1 MEQHKKSLEN
11 LDISGVQ
18 NISKDISGAAL
29 GELSLKNLD
38 KNLQILKEVGVAEI
52 CKATKIASKNIH
64 SILEKRYESL
74 SRVHA
79 RGFIQILEREYK
91 IDLSA
96 WMKEFDKVCVF
107 KEGVSEEKNQETDPE
122 ETAKKPLKVELDY
135 SINQANTSLSKKSSK
150 WKPFVLVIGVI
161 VIVLAVVI
169 IQNSSSLK
177 EEKERE
183 SAIKSGT
190 KKSSFDDANLAE
202 ENKPEPTPKLEEKP
216 KEQDKQEKPKEQ
228 DKQEKPKE
236 QDKQEKEAIKE
247 YPNTIYII
255 PKRDIWV
262 EVIDLNEKKN
272 SFQKVFKKS
281 YSLETKNHRLL
292 LRFGHGHLSL
302 KNNHQEQ
309 NYNDSKT
316 RRFLYE
322 PAKGLTLI
330 NEAQYK
336 ELQQ

>member
-38 KNLQILKEVGVAEI
+38 KNLQILKEVGVTEI

-91 IDLSA
+91 IDLST

-216 KEQDKQEKPKEQ
+216 KEQDKQEK
-228 DKQEKPKE
+228 
-236 QDKQEKEAIKE
+236 EAIKE

-262 EVIDLNEKKN
+262 EVIDLDEKKN
-272 SFQKVFKKS
+272 SFQKVFKKN
-281 YSLETKNHRLL
+281 YPLETKNHRLL
-292 LRFGHGHLSL
+292 LRFGHGHISL
-302 KNNHQEQ
+302 KSNHQEQ
-309 NYNDSKT
+309 NYNDNKT

-322 PAKGLTLI
+322 PNKGLTLI

>member
-1 MEQHKKSLEN
+1 MEQNKKSLEN
-11 LDISGVQ
+11 LDLSDVQ

-29 GELSLKNLD
+29 EELSLKNLD

-91 IDLSA
+91 IDLST
-96 WMKEFDKVCVF
+96 WMKEFDKACAF
-107 KEGVSEEKNQETDPE
+107 KEGVSEEQNQETDSE
-122 ETAKKPLKVELDY
+122 EKTKNPLKVEIDY

-150 WKPFVLVIGVI
+150 WKPFVLVLGVI
-161 VIVLAVVI
+161 VIILAVVI

-177 EEKERE
+177 EERGQE

-190 KKSSFDDANLAE
+190 KKNSFNKANPTE
-202 ENKPEPTPKLEEKP
+202 ENKPELTPKLEEKP
-216 KEQDKQEKPKEQ
+216 KEQDKQEK
-228 DKQEKPKE
+228 
-236 QDKQEKEAIKE
+236 EAIKE
-247 YPNTIYII
+247 DPNTIYII
-255 PKRDIWV
+255 PKKDIWV
-262 EVIDLNEKKN
+262 EVIDLDEKKN
-272 SFQKVFKKS
+272 SFQKVFKKN

-309 NYNDSKT
+309 EYNDGKT
-316 RRFLYE
+316 KRFLYE
-322 PAKGLTLI
+322 PNKGLTLI

>member
-1 MEQHKKSLEN
+1 MEQNKKSLEN
-11 LDISGVQ
+11 LDLSDVQ
-18 NISKDISGAAL
+18 NISKDISGVAL
-29 GELSLKNLD
+29 EELSLKNLD

-96 WMKEFDKVCVF
+96 WMKEFDKACTF
-107 KEGVSEEKNQETDPE
+107 KEGVSEEQNQETDPE
-122 ETAKKPLKVELDY
+122 EKTKNPLKVEIDY

-150 WKPFVLVIGVI
+150 WKPFVLVLGVV
-161 VIVLAVVI
+161 VIILVVVI

-177 EEKERE
+177 EEREQE

-190 KKSSFDDANLAE
+190 KKSSFNKVNPTE

-216 KEQDKQEKPKEQ
+216 KEQDKQEK
-228 DKQEKPKE
+228 
-236 QDKQEKEAIKE
+236 EAIKE
-247 YPNTIYII
+247 DPNTIYII
-255 PKRDIWV
+255 PKKDIWV
-262 EVIDLNEKKN
+262 EVVDLDEKKN
-272 SFQKVFKKS
+272 SFQKVFKKK

-309 NYNDSKT
+309 EYNDGKT
-316 RRFLYE
+316 KRFLYE
-322 PAKGLTLI
+322 PNKGLTLI
-330 NEAQYK
+330 NETQYK

>member
-1 MEQHKKSLEN
+1 MEQNKKSLEN
-11 LDISGVQ
+11 LDLSDVQ

-29 GELSLKNLD
+29 EELSLKNLD
-38 KNLQILKEVGVAEI
+38 KNLQILKEAGVAEI

-107 KEGVSEEKNQETDPE
+107 KEGVGEEQKKETNPE

-135 SINQANTSLSKKSSK
+135 SINQANTSLSKKTSK
-150 WKPFVLVIGVI
+150 WKPFVIVLGVI
-161 VIVLAVVI
+161 VIILAVVI

-177 EEKERE
+177 EEREQE
-183 SAIKSGT
+183 SAIKSGV
-190 KKSSFDDANLAE
+190 KNSSSNDANLAE
-202 ENKPEPTPKLEEKP
+202 ENKLEAMPKPEEK
-216 KEQDKQEKPKEQ
+216 QT
-228 DKQEKPKE
+228 E

-247 YPNTIYII
+247 MLDTISIV
-255 PKRDIWV
+255 PKKDIWV
-262 EVIDLNEKKN
+262 EVIDLDEKKN

-309 NYNDSKT
+309 EYNDGKT
-316 RRFLYE
+316 KRFLYE
-322 PAKGLTLI
+322 PNKGLTLI

>member
-1 MEQHKKSLEN
+1 MEQNKKSLEN
-11 LDISGVQ
+11 LDLSDVQ
-18 NISKDISGAAL
+18 NISKDISGATL
-29 GELSLKNLD
+29 EELSLKNLD
-38 KNLQILKEVGVAEI
+38 KNLQILREVGVAEI

-74 SRVHA
+74 SKVHA

-96 WMKEFDKVCVF
+96 WMKEFDKACVF
-107 KEGVSEEKNQETDPE
+107 KEGVGEEKNQETNPE

-150 WKPFVLVIGVI
+150 WKPFVIVLGVI
-161 VIVLAVVI
+161 VIILVVVI

-177 EEKERE
+177 EEREQE

-190 KKSSFDDANLAE
+190 KKNSFNEANPTE
-202 ENKPEPTPKLEEKP
+202 ENKPEPTPKPE
-216 KEQDKQEKPKEQ
+216 
-228 DKQEKPKE
+228 EKPKE

-247 YPNTIYII
+247 DPNTIYII
-255 PKRDIWV
+255 PKKDVWV
-262 EVIDLNEKKN
+262 EVIDLDEKKN
-272 SFQKVFKKS
+272 SFQKVFKKN

-309 NYNDSKT
+309 NYNDNKT

-322 PAKGLTLI
+322 PNKGLTLI

-336 ELQQ
+336 ELQR

>member
-1 MEQHKKSLEN
+1 MEQNKKSLEN
-11 LDISGVQ
+11 LDLSDVQ
-18 NISKDISGAAL
+18 NVSKDISGAAL
-29 GELSLKNLD
+29 EELSLKNLD

-52 CKATKIASKNIH
+52 CKATRIASKNIH

-96 WMKEFDKVCVF
+96 WMKEFDKACTF
-107 KEGVSEEKNQETDPE
+107 KEGVNEEQNQETDPE
-122 ETAKKPLKVELDY
+122 EKTKNPLKVEIDY

-150 WKPFVLVIGVI
+150 WKPFVLVLGVV
-161 VIVLAVVI
+161 VIILAVVI

-177 EEKERE
+177 EERGQE

-190 KKSSFDDANLAE
+190 KKNSFNKANPTE

-216 KEQDKQEKPKEQ
+216 KEQDKQEK
-228 DKQEKPKE
+228 
-236 QDKQEKEAIKE
+236 EAIKE
-247 YPNTIYII
+247 DPNTIYII
-255 PKRDIWV
+255 PKKDIWV
-262 EVIDLNEKKN
+262 EVIDLDEKKN
-272 SFQKVFKKS
+272 SFQKVFKKN

-309 NYNDSKT
+309 EYNDGKT
-316 RRFLYE
+316 KRFLYE
-322 PAKGLTLI
+322 PNKGLTLI

>member
-29 GELSLKNLD
+29 EELSLKNLD
-38 KNLQILKEVGVAEI
+38 KNLQILKEVGVTEI

-91 IDLSA
+91 MDLSA

-135 SINQANTSLSKKSSK
+135 SINQANTSLFKKSSK

-216 KEQDKQEKPKEQ
+216 KEQDKQEK
-228 DKQEKPKE
+228 
-236 QDKQEKEAIKE
+236 EAIKE
-247 YPNTIYII
+247 DPNIIYII

-262 EVIDLNEKKN
+262 EVIDLDEKKN

-330 NEAQYK
+330 SEAQYK

>member
-1 MEQHKKSLEN
+1 MEQNKKSLEN
-11 LDISGVQ
+11 LGLSNIQ

-29 GELSLKNLD
+29 EELSLKNLD
-38 KNLQILKEVGVAEI
+38 RNLQILKEVGVAEI

-96 WMKEFDKVCVF
+96 WMKEFDKACAF
-107 KEGVSEEKNQETDPE
+107 KEGVSEEQNQETDPE
-122 ETAKKPLKVELDY
+122 EKTKNPLKVEIDY

-150 WKPFVLVIGVI
+150 WKPFVLVLGVV
-161 VIVLAVVI
+161 VIILVVVI
-169 IQNSSSLK
+169 IQNSSSL
-177 EEKERE
+177 EERGQE

-190 KKSSFDDANLAE
+190 KKNSFNKVNPTE

-216 KEQDKQEKPKEQ
+216 KEQDKQEK
-228 DKQEKPKE
+228 
-236 QDKQEKEAIKE
+236 EAIKE
-247 YPNTIYII
+247 DPNTIYII
-255 PKRDIWV
+255 PKKDIWV
-262 EVIDLNEKKN
+262 EVIDLDEKKN
-272 SFQKVFKKS
+272 SFQKVFKKN

-309 NYNDSKT
+309 EYNDGKT
-316 RRFLYE
+316 KRFLYE
-322 PAKGLTLI
+322 PNKGLTLI

>member
-11 LDISGVQ
+11 LDISDVQ
-18 NISKDISGAAL
+18 NISKDISGATL
-29 GELSLKNLD
+29 EELSLKNLD
-38 KNLQILKEVGVAEI
+38 KNLQILREI
-52 CKATKIASKNIH
+52 GIQEIYKATKIASKNINY
-64 SILEKRYESL
+64 ILEKRYESL

-96 WMKEFDKVCVF
+96 WMKEFDKACAF
-107 KEGVSEEKNQETDPE
+107 KEGVSEEQNQETDLE
-122 ETAKKPLKVELDY
+122 EKTKNPLKVEIDY
-135 SINQANTSLSKKSSK
+135 SINQANIKLSKGLSK
-150 WKPFVLVIGVI
+150 WKPFVLVLGV
-161 VIVLAVVI
+161 VVFVLAVVI

-177 EEKERE
+177 EERGQE

-190 KKSSFDDANLAE
+190 KKNSFNKANLAE
-202 ENKPEPTPKLEEKP
+202 ENKPEPTPKPEE
-216 KEQDKQEKPKEQ
+216 KQEKQ
-228 DKQEKPKE
+228 TE

-247 YPNTIYII
+247 DPNTIYII

-262 EVIDLNEKKN
+262 EVIDLDEKKN
-272 SFQKVFKKS
+272 SFQKVFKKN

-309 NYNDSKT
+309 EYNDGKT
-316 RRFLYE
+316 KRFLYE
-322 PAKGLTLI
+322 PTKGLTLI

>member
-11 LDISGVQ
+11 LDLSDVQ
-18 NISKDISGAAL
+18 NVSKDISGAAL
-29 GELSLKNLD
+29 EELSLKNLD
-38 KNLQILKEVGVAEI
+38 KNLQILREVGVAEI

-91 IDLSA
+91 IDLST
-96 WMKEFDKVCVF
+96 WMKEFDKACAF
-107 KEGVSEEKNQETDPE
+107 KEGVSEEQNQEINPE

-135 SINQANTSLSKKSSK
+135 SINQANIKLSKGLSK
-150 WKPFVLVIGVI
+150 WKPFVIVLGVI
-161 VIVLAVVI
+161 VIILVVVI

-177 EEKERE
+177 EERGQE

-190 KKSSFDDANLAE
+190 KKSSFNKVNPTE

-216 KEQDKQEKPKEQ
+216 KEQDKQEK
-228 DKQEKPKE
+228 
-236 QDKQEKEAIKE
+236 EAIKE
-247 YPNTIYII
+247 DPNTIYII
-255 PKRDIWV
+255 PKKDIWV
-262 EVIDLNEKKN
+262 EVIDLDEKKN
-272 SFQKVFKKS
+272 SFQKVFKKN

-309 NYNDSKT
+309 EYNDGKT
-316 RRFLYE
+316 KRFLYE
-322 PAKGLTLI
+322 PNKGLTLI

>member
-1 MEQHKKSLEN
+1 MEQNKKSLEN
-11 LDISGVQ
+11 LDLSDVQ

-29 GELSLKNLD
+29 EELSLKNLD

-96 WMKEFDKVCVF
+96 WMKEFDKACAF
-107 KEGVSEEKNQETDPE
+107 KEGVSEEQNQETDPE
-122 ETAKKPLKVELDY
+122 EKTKNPLKVEIDY

-150 WKPFVLVIGVI
+150 WKPFVVVLGVVVII
-161 VIVLAVVI
+161 LAVVI

-177 EEKERE
+177 EERGQE

-190 KKSSFDDANLAE
+190 KKSSFNEANPTE
-202 ENKPEPTPKLEEKP
+202 ENKLEPTPKLEEKP
-216 KEQDKQEKPKEQ
+216 KEQDKQG
-228 DKQEKPKE
+228 
-236 QDKQEKEAIKE
+236 KEAIKE
-247 YPNTIYII
+247 NPNTIYII

-262 EVIDLNEKKN
+262 EVIDLDEKKN
-272 SFQKVFKKS
+272 SFQKVFKKN

-309 NYNDSKT
+309 DYNDSKT

-322 PAKGLTLI
+322 PNKGLTLI
-330 NEAQYK
+330 NEVQYK

>member
-1 MEQHKKSLEN
+1 MEQNKKSLEN
-11 LDISGVQ
+11 LDLSDVQ
-18 NISKDISGAAL
+18 NISKDISGATL
-29 GELSLKNLD
+29 EELSLKNLD

-52 CKATKIASKNIH
+52 CKATKIASKNIY

-91 IDLSA
+91 MDLSA
-96 WMKEFDKVCVF
+96 WMKEFDKVCTF
-107 KEGVSEEKNQETDPE
+107 KEGVSEEQNQETDPE
-122 ETAKKPLKVELDY
+122 EKTKNPLKVEIDY

-150 WKPFVLVIGVI
+150 WKPFVLVLGVV
-161 VIVLAVVI
+161 VIILAVVI

-177 EEKERE
+177 EERGQE

-190 KKSSFDDANLAE
+190 KKNSFNKFNPTE

-216 KEQDKQEKPKEQ
+216 T
-228 DKQEKPKE
+228 E

-247 YPNTIYII
+247 DPNTIYII
-255 PKRDIWV
+255 PKKDIWV
-262 EVIDLNEKKN
+262 EVVDLDEKKN
-272 SFQKVFKKS
+272 SFQKVFKKN

-309 NYNDSKT
+309 EYNDGKT
-316 RRFLYE
+316 KRFLYE
-322 PAKGLTLI
+322 PNKGLTLI

>member
-1 MEQHKKSLEN
+1 MEQDKKSLEN
-11 LDISGVQ
+11 LDLSDVQ
-18 NISKDISGAAL
+18 NISKDISGATL
-29 GELSLKNLD
+29 EELSLKNLD
-38 KNLQILKEVGVAEI
+38 KNLQILREIGVAEI

-107 KEGVSEEKNQETDPE
+107 KEGVGEEKNQETNPE

-150 WKPFVLVIGVI
+150 WKPFVIVLGVI
-161 VIVLAVVI
+161 VIILVVVI

-177 EEKERE
+177 EEREQE

-190 KKSSFDDANLAE
+190 KKSSFNNANPTE
-202 ENKPEPTPKLEEKP
+202 ENKPEPTPKLEK
-216 KEQDKQEKPKEQ
+216 KL
-228 DKQEKPKE
+228 KE

-247 YPNTIYII
+247 NPNTIYII
-255 PKRDIWV
+255 PKKDVWV
-262 EVIDLNEKKN
+262 EMIDLDEKKN
-272 SFQKVFKKS
+272 SFQKVFKKN

-309 NYNDSKT
+309 EYNDSKT

-322 PAKGLTLI
+322 PNKGLTLI

-336 ELQQ
+336 ELQR

>member
-1 MEQHKKSLEN
+1 MEQNKKSLEN
-11 LDISGVQ
+11 LDLSDVQ

-29 GELSLKNLD
+29 EELSLKNLD

-96 WMKEFDKVCVF
+96 WMKEFDKACTL
-107 KEGVSEEKNQETDPE
+107 KEGVGEEQNQETDPE
-122 ETAKKPLKVELDY
+122 EKTKNPLKVEIDY

-150 WKPFVLVIGVI
+150 WKPFVVVLGVV

-177 EEKERE
+177 EERGQE
-183 SAIKSGT
+183 STIKSGT
-190 KKSSFDDANLAE
+190 KKNSFNKANPTE
-202 ENKPEPTPKLEEKP
+202 ENKLEPTPKLEEKP
-216 KEQDKQEKPKEQ
+216 KEQDKQEK
-228 DKQEKPKE
+228 
-236 QDKQEKEAIKE
+236 EAIKE
-247 YPNTIYII
+247 DPNTIYII
-255 PKRDIWV
+255 PKKDIWV
-262 EVIDLNEKKN
+262 EVIDLDEKKN
-272 SFQKVFKKS
+272 SFQKVFKKN

-309 NYNDSKT
+309 EYNDGKT
-316 RRFLYE
+316 KRFLYE
-322 PAKGLTLI
+322 PNKGLTLI

>member
-1 MEQHKKSLEN
+1 MEQNKKSLEN
-11 LDISGVQ
+11 LDLSDVQ

-29 GELSLKNLD
+29 EELSLKNLD
-38 KNLQILKEVGVAEI
+38 KNLQILREIGVAEI

-74 SRVHA
+74 SKVHA

-96 WMKEFDKVCVF
+96 WVKEFDKVCVF
-107 KEGVSEEKNQETDPE
+107 KEGVSEEQNQETNPE

-150 WKPFVLVIGVI
+150 WKPFV
-161 VIVLAVVI
+161 IVLGVVVIILVVVI

-177 EEKERE
+177 EEREQE

-190 KKSSFDDANLAE
+190 KKSSFNEANPTE
-202 ENKPEPTPKLEEKP
+202 ENKLEPTPKLEEKP
-216 KEQDKQEKPKEQ
+216 KEQDKQEK
-228 DKQEKPKE
+228 
-236 QDKQEKEAIKE
+236 EAIKE
-247 YPNTIYII
+247 NPNTIYII
-255 PKRDIWV
+255 PKKDIWV
-262 EVIDLNEKKN
+262 EVIDLDEKKN
-272 SFQKVFKKS
+272 SFQKVFKKN

-309 NYNDSKT
+309 EYNDSKT

-322 PAKGLTLI
+322 PNKGLTLI

-336 ELQQ
+336 ELQR

>member
-1 MEQHKKSLEN
+1 MEQNKKSLEN
-11 LDISGVQ
+11 LDLSDVQ

-29 GELSLKNLD
+29 EELSLKNLD

-96 WMKEFDKVCVF
+96 WMKEFDKACAF
-107 KEGVSEEKNQETDPE
+107 KEGVSEEQNQETDPE
-122 ETAKKPLKVELDY
+122 EKTKNPLKVEIDY

-150 WKPFVLVIGVI
+150 WKPFVLVLGVV
-161 VIVLAVVI
+161 VIVLVVVI

-177 EEKERE
+177 EERGQE

-190 KKSSFDDANLAE
+190 KKNSFNKANPTE

-216 KEQDKQEKPKEQ
+216 T
-228 DKQEKPKE
+228 E

-247 YPNTIYII
+247 DPNTIYII
-255 PKRDIWV
+255 PKKDIWV
-262 EVIDLNEKKN
+262 EVVDLDEKKN
-272 SFQKVFKKS
+272 SFQKVFKKN

-309 NYNDSKT
+309 EYNDGKT
-316 RRFLYE
+316 KRFLYE
-322 PAKGLTLI
+322 PNKGLTLI
-330 NEAQYK
+330 NEVQYK

>member
-1 MEQHKKSLEN
+1 MEQNKKSLEN
-11 LDISGVQ
+11 LDLSDVQ

-29 GELSLKNLD
+29 EELSLKNLD

-52 CKATKIASKNIH
+52 CKATRIASKNIH

-96 WMKEFDKVCVF
+96 WMKEFDKACTF
-107 KEGVSEEKNQETDPE
+107 KEGVSEEQNQETDPE
-122 ETAKKPLKVELDY
+122 EKTKNPLKVEIDY

-150 WKPFVLVIGVI
+150 WKPFVLVLGVV
-161 VIVLAVVI
+161 VIILAVVI

-177 EEKERE
+177 EERGQE

-190 KKSSFDDANLAE
+190 KKSSFNKANPTE

-216 KEQDKQEKPKEQ
+216 KEQDKQEK
-228 DKQEKPKE
+228 
-236 QDKQEKEAIKE
+236 EAIKE
-247 YPNTIYII
+247 DPNTIYII
-255 PKRDIWV
+255 PKKDIWV
-262 EVIDLNEKKN
+262 EVVDLDEKKN
-272 SFQKVFKKS
+272 SFQKVFKKN

-309 NYNDSKT
+309 EYNDGKT
-316 RRFLYE
+316 KRFLYE
-322 PAKGLTLI
+322 PNKGLTLI

>member
-1 MEQHKKSLEN
+1 MEQNKKSLEN
-11 LDISGVQ
+11 LDISDVQ

-29 GELSLKNLD
+29 EELSLKNLD

-91 IDLSA
+91 IDLST
-96 WMKEFDKVCVF
+96 WMKEFDKACAF
-107 KEGVSEEKNQETDPE
+107 KEDVGEEQNQETNPE
-122 ETAKKPLKVELDY
+122 EKTKNPLKVEIDY
-135 SINQANTSLSKKSSK
+135 SINQANTSLSKKTSK
-150 WKPFVLVIGVI
+150 WKPFVLVLGVI

-169 IQNSSSLK
+169 IQNSFSLK
-177 EEKERE
+177 EEREQE
-183 SAIKSGT
+183 SAIKSGA
-190 KKSSFDDANLAE
+190 KKNSFNKANLAE
-202 ENKPEPTPKLEEKP
+202 ENKPEPTPKPEE
-216 KEQDKQEKPKEQ
+216 KQEKL
-228 DKQEKPKE
+228 KE

-247 YPNTIYII
+247 DPNTIYII
-255 PKRDIWV
+255 PKRDVWV
-262 EVIDLNEKKN
+262 EVVDLDEKKN
-272 SFQKVFKKS
+272 SFQKVFKKN

-292 LRFGHGHLSL
+292 LRFGHGHISL
-302 KNNHQEQ
+302 KSNHQEQ
-309 NYNDSKT
+309 NYNDNKT

-322 PAKGLTLI
+322 PNKGLTLI

>member
-29 GELSLKNLD
+29 EELSLKNLD

-91 IDLSA
+91 MDLSA

-107 KEGVSEEKNQETDPE
+107 KEGVSEEKNQETSPE

-150 WKPFVLVIGVI
+150 WKPFVLVLGVV

-177 EEKERE
+177 EERERE

-190 KKSSFDDANLAE
+190 KKNSFNDANLAE

-216 KEQDKQEKPKEQ
+216 KEQDKQEK
-228 DKQEKPKE
+228 
-236 QDKQEKEAIKE
+236 EAIKE
-247 YPNTIYII
+247 DPNTIYII

-262 EVIDLNEKKN
+262 EVIDLDEKKN

>member
-11 LDISGVQ
+11 LDLSGVQ

-29 GELSLKNLD
+29 EEVSLKNLD

-216 KEQDKQEKPKEQ
+216 KEQDKQEK
-228 DKQEKPKE
+228 
-236 QDKQEKEAIKE
+236 EAIKE
-247 YPNTIYII
+247 DPNTIYII

-262 EVIDLNEKKN
+262 EVIDLDEKKN

>member
-1 MEQHKKSLEN
+1 MEQDKKSLEN
-11 LDISGVQ
+11 LDISDVQ

-29 GELSLKNLD
+29 EELSLKNLD
-38 KNLQILKEVGVAEI
+38 KNLQILREI
-52 CKATKIASKNIH
+52 GIQEIYKATKIASKNIH
-64 SILEKRYESL
+64 SILEKRYKSL
-74 SRVHA
+74 SKVHA

-96 WMKEFDKVCVF
+96 WMKEFDKACAF
-107 KEGVSEEKNQETDPE
+107 KEGVSEEQNQETDPE
-122 ETAKKPLKVELDY
+122 EKIKNPLKVEIDY

-150 WKPFVLVIGVI
+150 WKPFVLVLGVV
-161 VIVLAVVI
+161 VIILAVVI

-177 EEKERE
+177 EERGQE

-190 KKSSFDDANLAE
+190 KKNSFNKANPTE
-202 ENKPEPTPKLEEKP
+202 ENKPEPTHKP
-216 KEQDKQEKPKEQ
+216 E
-228 DKQEKPKE
+228 EKPKE

-247 YPNTIYII
+247 DPNTIYII
-255 PKRDIWV
+255 PKKDIWV
-262 EVIDLNEKKN
+262 EVIDLDEKKN
-272 SFQKVFKKS
+272 SFQKVFKKN

-309 NYNDSKT
+309 DYNDGKT

-322 PAKGLTLI
+322 PNKGLTLI

>member
-1 MEQHKKSLEN
+1 MEQNKKSLEN
-11 LDISGVQ
+11 LDLSDVQ

-29 GELSLKNLD
+29 EELLLKNLD

-96 WMKEFDKVCVF
+96 WMKEFDKACTF
-107 KEGVSEEKNQETDPE
+107 KEGVSEEQNQETSPE
-122 ETAKKPLKVELDY
+122 ETAKNPLKVEIDY

-150 WKPFVLVIGVI
+150 WKPFVVVLGVVVII
-161 VIVLAVVI
+161 LAVVI

-177 EEKERE
+177 EERGQE

-190 KKSSFDDANLAE
+190 KKNSFNKANPTE

-216 KEQDKQEKPKEQ
+216 KEQDKQEK
-228 DKQEKPKE
+228 
-236 QDKQEKEAIKE
+236 EAIKE
-247 YPNTIYII
+247 DPNTIYII
-255 PKRDIWV
+255 PKKDIWV
-262 EVIDLNEKKN
+262 EVVDLDEKKN
-272 SFQKVFKKS
+272 SFQKVFKKN

-309 NYNDSKT
+309 EYNDGKT

-322 PAKGLTLI
+322 PNKGLTLI

>member
-11 LDISGVQ
+11 LDLSGVQ

-29 GELSLKNLD
+29 EELSLKNLD

-216 KEQDKQEKPKEQ
+216 KEQDKQEK
-228 DKQEKPKE
+228 
-236 QDKQEKEAIKE
+236 EAIKE
-247 YPNTIYII
+247 NPNTIYII

-262 EVIDLNEKKN
+262 EVIDLDEKKN

-302 KNNHQEQ
+302 KSNHQKQ
-309 NYNDSKT
+309 DYNDSKT

-322 PAKGLTLI
+322 PNKGLTLI

>member
-11 LDISGVQ
+11 LDLSDVQ

-29 GELSLKNLD
+29 EELSLKNLD
-38 KNLQILKEVGVAEI
+38 KNLQILREIGVAEI
-52 CKATKIASKNIH
+52 CKATRIASKNIH

-96 WMKEFDKVCVF
+96 WVKEFDKVCVF
-107 KEGVSEEKNQETDPE
+107 KESVGEEKNQETNPE

-135 SINQANTSLSKKSSK
+135 SINQANTSLSKKTSK
-150 WKPFVLVIGVI
+150 WKPFVIVLGVI
-161 VIVLAVVI
+161 VIVLVVVI

-177 EEKERE
+177 EERGQE

-190 KKSSFDDANLAE
+190 KNTFNEANPAE
-202 ENKPEPTPKLEEKP
+202 ENKPETTPKLEEKH
-216 KEQDKQEKPKEQ
+216 KEQEQKQ
-228 DKQEKPKE
+228 
-236 QDKQEKEAIKE
+236 EAIKE
-247 YPNTIYII
+247 NPNTIYII
-255 PKRDIWV
+255 PKKDVWV
-262 EVIDLNEKKN
+262 EVVDLDEKKN
-272 SFQKVFKKS
+272 SFQKVFKKK
-281 YSLETKNHRLL
+281 YPLETKNHRLL

-309 NYNDSKT
+309 DYNDSKT

-322 PAKGLTLI
+322 PNKGLTLI

>member
-1 MEQHKKSLEN
+1 MEQNKKSLEN
-11 LDISGVQ
+11 LDLSDVQ
-18 NISKDISGAAL
+18 NVSKDISGAAL
-29 GELSLKNLD
+29 EKLSLKNLD

-96 WMKEFDKVCVF
+96 WVKEFDKVCVF
-107 KEGVSEEKNQETDPE
+107 KEGVGEEQKQETSPE

-150 WKPFVLVIGVI
+150 WKPFVIVLGVI
-161 VIVLAVVI
+161 AIVLAVII

-177 EEKERE
+177 EEREQE
-183 SAIKSGT
+183 SAIKPGT
-190 KKSSFDDANLAE
+190 KNSSFNEANPTE
-202 ENKPEPTPKLEEKP
+202 EKKLEPTPKLE
-216 KEQDKQEKPKEQ
+216 D
-228 DKQEKPKE
+228 KPKE

-247 YPNTIYII
+247 NPDTIYIM

-262 EVIDLNEKKN
+262 EVIDLDEKKN
-272 SFQKVFKKS
+272 SFQKVLKKS
-281 YSLETKNHRLL
+281 YPLEAKNHRLL
-292 LRFGHGHLSL
+292 LRFGHGHLIL

-309 NYNDSKT
+309 DYNDGKT

-322 PAKGLTLI
+322 PNKGLTLI

>member
-1 MEQHKKSLEN
+1 MEQNKKSLEN
-11 LDISGVQ
+11 LDISDVQ

-29 GELSLKNLD
+29 EELSLKNLD
-38 KNLQILKEVGVAEI
+38 KNLQILREIGVAEI

-107 KEGVSEEKNQETDPE
+107 KEGVGKEKNQETNPE

-150 WKPFVLVIGVI
+150 WKPFFVLGVI
-161 VIVLAVVI
+161 VIILVVVI

-177 EEKERE
+177 EEREQE

-190 KKSSFDDANLAE
+190 KKSSFNKANPTK
-202 ENKPEPTPKLEEKP
+202 ENKPEPTPKLEEKL
-216 KEQDKQEKPKEQ
+216 KEQDKQG
-228 DKQEKPKE
+228 
-236 QDKQEKEAIKE
+236 KEAIKE
-247 YPNTIYII
+247 NPNTIYII
-255 PKRDIWV
+255 PKKDIWV
-262 EVIDLNEKKN
+262 EVIDLDEKKN
-272 SFQKVFKKS
+272 SFQKVFKKN

-292 LRFGHGHLSL
+292 LRFGHGHLNL

-309 NYNDSKT
+309 EYNDSKT

-322 PAKGLTLI
+322 PNKGLTLI

>member
-11 LDISGVQ
+11 LDLSGVQ

-29 GELSLKNLD
+29 EELSLKNLD
-38 KNLQILKEVGVAEI
+38 KNLQILKEVGVTEI

-190 KKSSFDDANLAE
+190 KKNSFNKANLAE
-202 ENKPEPTPKLEEKP
+202 ENKPEPTPKLEE
-216 KEQDKQEKPKEQ
+216 
-228 DKQEKPKE
+228 KQEKPKE

-262 EVIDLNEKKN
+262 EVIDLDEKKN

>member
-1 MEQHKKSLEN
+1 MEQNKKSLEN
-11 LDISGVQ
+11 LDLSDVQ
-18 NISKDISGAAL
+18 NISKDISGTAL
-29 GELSLKNLD
+29 EELSLKNLD

-96 WMKEFDKVCVF
+96 WMKEFDKACAF
-107 KEGVSEEKNQETDPE
+107 KEGVSEEQNQETDPE
-122 ETAKKPLKVELDY
+122 EKTKNPLKVEIDY

-150 WKPFVLVIGVI
+150 WKPFVLVLGVV
-161 VIVLAVVI
+161 VIILAVVI

-177 EEKERE
+177 EEREQE

-190 KKSSFDDANLAE
+190 KKNSFNKANPTE

-216 KEQDKQEKPKEQ
+216 KEQDKQEK
-228 DKQEKPKE
+228 
-236 QDKQEKEAIKE
+236 EAIKE
-247 YPNTIYII
+247 DPNTIYII
-255 PKRDIWV
+255 PKKDIWV
-262 EVIDLNEKKN
+262 EVIDLDEKKN
-272 SFQKVFKKS
+272 SFQKVFKKN

-309 NYNDSKT
+309 EYNDGKT

-322 PAKGLTLI
+322 PNKGLTLI

>member
-1 MEQHKKSLEN
+1 MEQNKKSLEN
-11 LDISGVQ
+11 LDLSDVQ
-18 NISKDISGAAL
+18 NISKDISGVAL
-29 GELSLKNLD
+29 EELSLKNLD

-52 CKATKIASKNIH
+52 CKATKISSKNIH

-74 SRVHA
+74 SKVHA

-107 KEGVSEEKNQETDPE
+107 KEGVGEEKNQETNPE

-150 WKPFVLVIGVI
+150 WKPFVIVLGVI
-161 VIVLAVVI
+161 VIILVIVI

-177 EEKERE
+177 EEREQE

-190 KKSSFDDANLAE
+190 KKNSFNEANPTE
-202 ENKPEPTPKLEEKP
+202 ENKPEPTPKPEEKP
-216 KEQDKQEKPKEQ
+216 KEHDKQG
-228 DKQEKPKE
+228 
-236 QDKQEKEAIKE
+236 KEAIKE
-247 YPNTIYII
+247 NPNTIYII

-262 EVIDLNEKKN
+262 EVIDLDEKKN
-272 SFQKVFKKS
+272 SFQKVFKKN

-292 LRFGHGHLSL
+292 LRFGHGHLNL

-309 NYNDSKT
+309 EYNDSKT

-322 PAKGLTLI
+322 PNKGLTLI

-336 ELQQ
+336 ELQ

>member
-11 LDISGVQ
+11 LDLSDVQ

-29 GELSLKNLD
+29 EELSLKNLD

-107 KEGVSEEKNQETDPE
+107 KESVSEEKNQETDPE

-150 WKPFVLVIGVI
+150 WKPFVLVLGVV

-169 IQNSSSLK
+169 VQNSSSLK
-177 EEKERE
+177 EERGQE
-183 SAIKSGT
+183 SAIKSGS
-190 KKSSFDDANLAE
+190 KKSSFNKANLAE
-202 ENKPEPTPKLEEKP
+202 ENKPEPTPKPEE
-216 KEQDKQEKPKEQ
+216 
-228 DKQEKPKE
+228 KQEKPKE

-262 EVIDLNEKKN
+262 EVVDLDEKKN
-272 SFQKVFKKS
+272 SFQKVFKKN

-322 PAKGLTLI
+322 PTKGLTLI

>member
-1 MEQHKKSLEN
+1 MEQNKKSLEN
-11 LDISGVQ
+11 LDLSDVQ

-29 GELSLKNLD
+29 EELSLKNLD

-96 WMKEFDKVCVF
+96 WMKEFDKACAF
-107 KEGVSEEKNQETDPE
+107 KEGVSEEQNQETDPE
-122 ETAKKPLKVELDY
+122 EKTKNPLKVEIDY

-150 WKPFVLVIGVI
+150 WKPFVLVLGVV
-161 VIVLAVVI
+161 VIILAVVI

-177 EEKERE
+177 EERGQE

-190 KKSSFDDANLAE
+190 KKNSFNKANPTE
-202 ENKPEPTPKLEEKP
+202 ENKPELTPKLEEKP
-216 KEQDKQEKPKEQ
+216 T
-228 DKQEKPKE
+228 E

-247 YPNTIYII
+247 DPNTIYII
-255 PKRDIWV
+255 PKKDIWV
-262 EVIDLNEKKN
+262 EVIDLDEKKN
-272 SFQKVFKKS
+272 SFQKVFKKN

-309 NYNDSKT
+309 EYNDSKT

-322 PAKGLTLI
+322 PNKGLTLI

>member
-11 LDISGVQ
+11 LDLSGVQ

-29 GELSLKNLD
+29 EELSLKNLD
-38 KNLQILKEVGVAEI
+38 KNLQILKEVGVTEI

-107 KEGVSEEKNQETDPE
+107 KEGVGEEKNQETDPE

-216 KEQDKQEKPKEQ
+216 KEQDKQEK
-228 DKQEKPKE
+228 
-236 QDKQEKEAIKE
+236 EAIKE
-247 YPNTIYII
+247 DPNTIYII

-262 EVIDLNEKKN
+262 EVVDLDEKKN

>member
-1 MEQHKKSLEN
+1 MEQNKKSLEN
-11 LDISGVQ
+11 LDLSDVQ

-29 GELSLKNLD
+29 EELSLKNLD

-52 CKATKIASKNIH
+52 CKATRIASKNIH

-96 WMKEFDKVCVF
+96 WVKEFDKVCVF
-107 KEGVSEEKNQETDPE
+107 KEGVGEEKNQETSHE

-150 WKPFVLVIGVI
+150 WKPFVLVLGVI
-161 VIVLAVVI
+161 VIVLVVVI
-169 IQNSSSLK
+169 IQNNSSLK
-177 EEKERE
+177 EERGQE

-190 KKSSFDDANLAE
+190 KNTFNEANPTE
-202 ENKPEPTPKLEEKP
+202 ENKPETTPKLEEKL
-216 KEQDKQEKPKEQ
+216 KEQDKPEKK
-228 DKQEKPKE
+228 
-236 QDKQEKEAIKE
+236 AIKE
-247 YPNTIYII
+247 NPNTIYII

-262 EVIDLNEKKN
+262 EVVDLDEKKN
-272 SFQKVFKKS
+272 SFQKVFKKN
-281 YSLETKNHRLL
+281 YPLETKNHRLL

-309 NYNDSKT
+309 DYNDSKT

-322 PAKGLTLI
+322 PNKGLTLI

>member
-1 MEQHKKSLEN
+1 MEQDKKSLEN
-11 LDISGVQ
+11 LDLSDVQ

-29 GELSLKNLD
+29 EELSLKNLD
-38 KNLQILKEVGVAEI
+38 KNLQILREVGVAEI

-74 SRVHA
+74 SKVHA

-107 KEGVSEEKNQETDPE
+107 KEGVGEEQNQETNPE

-150 WKPFVLVIGVI
+150 WKPFVIVLGVI
-161 VIVLAVVI
+161 VIILVVVI

-177 EEKERE
+177 EEREQE

-190 KKSSFDDANLAE
+190 KKSSFNEANPTE

-216 KEQDKQEKPKEQ
+216 KEQDKQEK
-228 DKQEKPKE
+228 
-236 QDKQEKEAIKE
+236 EAIKE
-247 YPNTIYII
+247 NPNTIYII
-255 PKRDIWV
+255 PKKDIWV
-262 EVIDLNEKKN
+262 EVIDLDEKKN
-272 SFQKVFKKS
+272 SFQKVFKKK

-292 LRFGHGHLSL
+292 LRFGHGHLNL

-309 NYNDSKT
+309 EYNDSKT

-322 PAKGLTLI
+322 PNKGLTLI

>member
-1 MEQHKKSLEN
+1 MEQNKKSLEN
-11 LDISGVQ
+11 LDISDVQ

-29 GELSLKNLD
+29 EELSLKNLD
-38 KNLQILKEVGVAEI
+38 KNLQILREIGVAEI
-52 CKATKIASKNIH
+52 CKATKIASKNINY
-64 SILEKRYESL
+64 ILEKRYESL

-107 KEGVSEEKNQETDPE
+107 KEGVGEEQNQETDPE
-122 ETAKKPLKVELDY
+122 EKTKNPLKVEIDY

-150 WKPFVLVIGVI
+150 WKPFV
-161 VIVLAVVI
+161 IVLGVVVIILVVVI

-177 EEKERE
+177 EEREQE

-190 KKSSFDDANLAE
+190 KKSSFNKANPTE
-202 ENKPEPTPKLEEKP
+202 ENKPEPTPKPEEKH
-216 KEQDKQEKPKEQ
+216 KER
-228 DKQEKPKE
+228 
-236 QDKQEKEAIKE
+236 DKQEKEAIKE
-247 YPNTIYII
+247 DPNAIYII
-255 PKRDIWV
+255 PKKDIWV
-262 EVIDLNEKKN
+262 EVIDLDEKKN
-272 SFQKVFKKS
+272 SFQKVFKKN

-309 NYNDSKT
+309 NYNDNKT

-322 PAKGLTLI
+322 PNKGLTLI

>member
-11 LDISGVQ
+11 LDLSGVQ

-29 GELSLKNLD
+29 EELSLKNLD
-38 KNLQILKEVGVAEI
+38 KNLQILKEVGVTEI

-91 IDLSA
+91 MDLSA

-122 ETAKKPLKVELDY
+122 ETAKKLLKVELDY

-202 ENKPEPTPKLEEKP
+202 ENKPEPTPKLEEK
-216 KEQDKQEKPKEQ
+216 QEKQ
-228 DKQEKPKE
+228 TE

-262 EVIDLNEKKN
+262 EVIDLDEKKN

>member
-11 LDISGVQ
+11 LDFSGVQ

-29 GELSLKNLD
+29 EELSLKNLD

-190 KKSSFDDANLAE
+190 KKNSFNDANLAE
-202 ENKPEPTPKLEEKP
+202 ENKPEPTPKLEEK
-216 KEQDKQEKPKEQ
+216 
-228 DKQEKPKE
+228 E
-236 QDKQEKEAIKE
+236 QDKQEKEAITE

-262 EVIDLNEKKN
+262 EVIDLDEKKN

-322 PAKGLTLI
+322 PNKGLTLI

>member
-1 MEQHKKSLEN
+1 MEQNKKSLEN
-11 LDISGVQ
+11 LDLSDVQ

-29 GELSLKNLD
+29 EELSLKNLD

-96 WMKEFDKVCVF
+96 WMKEFDKECAF
-107 KEGVSEEKNQETDPE
+107 KEGVSEEQNQETDPE
-122 ETAKKPLKVELDY
+122 EKTKNPLKVEIDY

-150 WKPFVLVIGVI
+150 WKPFVLVLGVV
-161 VIVLAVVI
+161 VIILLVVI

-177 EEKERE
+177 EERGQE

-190 KKSSFDDANLAE
+190 KKNSFNKANPTE

-216 KEQDKQEKPKEQ
+216 T
-228 DKQEKPKE
+228 E

-247 YPNTIYII
+247 DPNTIYII
-255 PKRDIWV
+255 PKKDIWV
-262 EVIDLNEKKN
+262 EVIDLDEKKN

-281 YSLETKNHRLL
+281 YPLEAKNHRLL
-292 LRFGHGHLSL
+292 LRFGHGHLIL

-309 NYNDSKT
+309 DYNDSKT

-322 PAKGLTLI
+322 PNKGLTLI

-336 ELQQ
+336 ALQQ

>member
-11 LDISGVQ
+11 LDLSGVQ

-29 GELSLKNLD
+29 EELSLKNLD
-38 KNLQILKEVGVAEI
+38 KNLQILKEVGVTEI

-150 WKPFVLVIGVI
+150 WKPFVLILGVI

-190 KKSSFDDANLAE
+190 KKNSFNDANLAE
-202 ENKPEPTPKLEEKP
+202 ENKLEPTPKLE
-216 KEQDKQEKPKEQ
+216 
-228 DKQEKPKE
+228 EKPKE

-262 EVIDLNEKKN
+262 EVIDLDEKKN

-309 NYNDSKT
+309 NYNDNKT

>member
-11 LDISGVQ
+11 LDISDVQ
-18 NISKDISGAAL
+18 NISKDISGVAL
-29 GELSLKNLD
+29 EELSLKNLD
-38 KNLQILKEVGVAEI
+38 KNLQILREI
-52 CKATKIASKNIH
+52 GIQEIYKATKIASKNINY
-64 SILEKRYESL
+64 ILEKRYESL
-74 SRVHA
+74 SRVRA

-96 WMKEFDKVCVF
+96 WVKEFDKVCVF
-107 KEGVSEEKNQETDPE
+107 KEGVGEEQKQETSPE

-135 SINQANTSLSKKSSK
+135 SINQANTSLSKESSK
-150 WKPFVLVIGVI
+150 WKPFVLVLGVV

-169 IQNSSSLK
+169 VQNSSSLK
-177 EEKERE
+177 EEREQE
-183 SAIKSGT
+183 SAIKSGS
-190 KKSSFDDANLAE
+190 KKSSFNEANLAE
-202 ENKPEPTPKLEEKP
+202 ENKPEPTPKPEEK
-216 KEQDKQEKPKEQ
+216 K
-228 DKQEKPKE
+228 EKPKE

-262 EVIDLNEKKN
+262 EVIDLDEKKN
-272 SFQKVFKKS
+272 SFQKVFKKN

-302 KNNHQEQ
+302 KNNNQEQ

-336 ELQQ
+336 ELQR